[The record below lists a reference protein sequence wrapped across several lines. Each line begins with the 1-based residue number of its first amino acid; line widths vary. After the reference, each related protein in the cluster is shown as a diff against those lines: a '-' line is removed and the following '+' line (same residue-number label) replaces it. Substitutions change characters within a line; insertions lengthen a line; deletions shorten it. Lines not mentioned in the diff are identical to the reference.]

1 MPDPPPQTA
10 SSQPRQIDVSNS
22 DTISLISS
30 LLDAK
35 LQKTFGDFKRS
46 LDEREV
52 ETRRELKKLKTDSKT
67 ASSLQFKGNRIQFEF
82 NTQLLDCLDLAIP
95 NLSEGNLL
103 GVQEHLQKAKGDLE
117 KRIKLIRFADKSPAG
132 WAAVEG
138 YESDE
143 LAENSEDEKKL
154 RAAERRALTK
164 IKQKSSKPRVS
175 KFSITAKS
183 REFQATQVSGSSAS
197 ATSLPFSAHSNFHQP
212 FRATRQVQPSDLCF
226 NCYQRGHWANSP
238 ACPLFY
244 KTRGIPIN
252 TGASSTSTKSTTV

>member
-1 MPDPPPQTA
+1 MPDPPPETA
-10 SSQPRQIDVSNS
+10 SFQPQSIDVSNS

-52 ETRRELKKLKTDSKT
+52 ETRRELKKLKRDSKA

-82 NTQLLDCLDLAIP
+82 NTQLLDCLDLAIS

-103 GVQEHLQKAKGDLE
+103 AVQEHLQKAKSHLE
-117 KRIKLIRFADKSPAG
+117 KRIKLIRFADKSPAS
-132 WAAVEG
+132 WAAVEE

-175 KFSITAKS
+175 RFSNAPKP
-183 REFQATQVSGSSAS
+183 REFQAIQVPGSSAP
-197 ATSLPFSAHSNFHQP
+197 ATSLPSAHSNFRQS
-212 FRATRQVQPSDLCF
+212 FRPARQVQPSDVCF
-226 NCYQRGHWANSP
+226 NCNQRGHWANSP

-244 KTRGIPIN
+244 KTRGSFTN
-252 TGASSTSTKSTTV
+252 TGASSTSTKSATV

>member
-1 MPDPPPQTA
+1 MPDPPPKTA
-10 SSQPRQIDVSNS
+10 SSRPQSIEVSNS

-35 LQKTFGDFKRS
+35 LQKTFDDFKRS

-52 ETRRELKKLKTDSKT
+52 ETRRELKKLKTDSKA

-82 NTQLLDCLDLAIP
+82 NTQLLDCLDLAIS

-103 GVQEHLQKAKGDLE
+103 AVQEHFIKAKSDLE

-132 WAAVEG
+132 WAAVEE

-154 RAAERRALTK
+154 RGAERRALTN

-175 KFSITAKS
+175 RFSSPPKS
-183 REFQATQVSGSSAS
+183 RDFQATQGSGSSTS
-197 ATSLPFSAHSNFHQP
+197 ATSLPFSAHSNFRRP
-212 FRATRQVQPSDLCF
+212 FRATRQVKPSDVCF
-226 NCYQRGHWANSP
+226 NCMQSAR
-238 ACPLFY
+238 
-244 KTRGIPIN
+244 TRGYF
-252 TGASSTSTKSTTV
+252 ASQPSFLQENR